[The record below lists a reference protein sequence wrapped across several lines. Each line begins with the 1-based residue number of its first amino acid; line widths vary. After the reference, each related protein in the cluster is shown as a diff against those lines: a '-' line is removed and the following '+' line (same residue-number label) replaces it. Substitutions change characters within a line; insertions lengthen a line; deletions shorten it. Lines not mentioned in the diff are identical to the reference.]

1 VKYKA
6 STLSGWLPV
15 ANPSLLVGGDSL
27 RVGEAAVNWALLW
40 LFLIRWLV
48 SFPVA
53 VVGLFPERRNTTWRH
68 IWPVFLILE
77 WLGLLALLMFLE
89 NGSLVEAPDF
99 TASSM
104 II

>member
-1 VKYKA
+1 MKYKA
-6 STLSGWLPV
+6 SKLSGWFLV
-15 ANPSLLVGGDSL
+15 ANPSFLVGGRSL
-27 RVGEAAVNWALLW
+27 DVGEPAVNWVLLW
-40 LFLIRWLV
+40 LFLIGWLV

-53 VVGLFPERRNTTWRH
+53 VVGLFPERRTTTWRH

-77 WLGLLALLMFLE
+77 LVVLLALLMFLE
-89 NGSLVEAPDF
+89 NGSLVESPDF